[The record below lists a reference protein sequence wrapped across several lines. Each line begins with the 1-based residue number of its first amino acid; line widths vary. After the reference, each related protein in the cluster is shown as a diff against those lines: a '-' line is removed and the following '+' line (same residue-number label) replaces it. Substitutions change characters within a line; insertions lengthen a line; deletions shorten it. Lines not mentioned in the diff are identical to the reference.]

1 MKKQPNSLI
10 IGCMSSKNLPF
21 VDQQPDPVQVLQ
33 QKLHKLEEKY
43 LNFVERCS
51 ELLKSEQISNEA
63 RDFFSECSSSY
74 CFTPDPT
81 PYSSVKDTQQLI
93 QLLTKLENG
102 IMIKEVMSSVS
113 EVIQTSQDQL
123 FRQFNFP
130 DKVKNKIKESN
141 KTLTA
146 ETWQSLFRYE
156 NLVQSAVRSSIRK
169 IKDLDKAFEDTL
181 MRSDNRWIVY
191 KEKYKQCKTEKN
203 ILMRKLRDSSEIRND
218 SSRKRTPEKVFQNT
232 SSQQNMIS
240 SRSLVSSPAPF
251 RESTSKPLEITSELK
266 SKLKTLPPSA
276 LGTKSSLKERKSD
289 VYEVEKK
296 EIQDQLKSLQMK
308 LQGFEK
314 VAKNL
319 IDSSIRAELNIMGK
333 KQEASDKSKSKLY
346 ESPDLSIFGSHISI
360 LEVDQAQRN
369 IEILEKEKEN
379 LLAALNSEKVSSHE
393 LALRSSEKDKEISR
407 LEDRIKD
414 FESELEMSQDRY
426 FSLKNKFDD
435 CENSLR
441 EAKLKLE
448 NLTLEKEKIEKS
460 VQTLNES
467 KKSLSEKIKEKDLII
482 DELNSEINSSKIN
495 FSALF
500 EKNKALKQKAKKIKE
515 DKLKIMGFSAKHAE
529 NAKNSEENLK
539 NLQESIKKFQESD
552 KVLNQKLQQAQ
563 ESKQEA
569 EETLQEYKIR
579 ENKLNEKL
587 EELQK
592 TAENRV
598 NEAKVEKEKRENAE
612 KIFEKQRKNWES
624 QEKENKNLLNN
635 LKNYEKIIESKE
647 EALRSTEEAR
657 KKLESSKKS
666 LEKSLKESQQRE
678 SFALS
683 ELEKEKIN
691 YQSLIK
697 EHEKIKASASESE
710 QLYKKT
716 ISEIQNMKENNAE
729 TEALISKLHETED
742 KLKVSNNSLL
752 ELKKQYES
760 SQIISKDLQSALLK
774 KESELS
780 SLESAHL
787 SCEGSL
793 KSLELRNKS
802 LESKLSSLES
812 SKLHLDSSS
821 QALQVSL
828 NASQSQV
835 SDLKSSIHSLEL
847 SLSQSQQSEACLK
860 SELLSIKSQ
869 SKDQSSQIQSLQ
881 SDIKSYE
888 EQVESL
894 KCQLLELDSLKSS
907 IRSLESQ
914 IHIKDSLL
922 KQRSN
927 LLSEAQIEAANQ
939 ENVIQ
944 SLQFEVKYCKT
955 LIENSEKKFERIN
968 ELEAKEINF
977 NKENHQMSKTI
988 QNLKNE
994 LSETNLILAGK
1005 TKEEN
1010 LIREK
1015 CQNLVKENEELL
1027 MNLSAKSE
1035 SLVSSKN
1042 ILKKILNIVKNFKIS
1057 EIRKQINELKA
1068 LVSKKNEEMKN
1079 FALSPNHLK
1088 NFEMI
1093 LMEFTEKNNGLAMK
1107 NAGLLITIQKL
1118 NLKNEELHKEITKRE
1133 EESDSLSKSR
1143 SESNS
1148 KVREL
1153 QGKVD
1158 SLTNSLQD
1166 YEKTQLNLQK
1176 NLKTSEESNE
1186 ALKKQYDTLNQIYQ
1200 ELLNSNQDLN
1210 SQIVSL
1216 KGKNS
1221 ELAHDLEVFDI
1232 KINEKFKEIISLTEK
1247 NDTLKQSL
1255 HDLEVSKKESES
1267 NKNNQIQVLSEEIE
1281 RLTQKMLDFDDIK
1294 EQLKIN
1300 QHESIRNYEQIKELN
1315 KKVDDKT
1322 KELEQ
1327 TSSILNK
1334 MKLESERILR
1344 DHKNLSSE
1352 NQRLI
1357 EIQIS
1362 TSSEIKSLK
1371 DQLGLKA
1378 SEIENLN
1385 SELDSK
1391 HRISEDLK
1399 NALIYSQA
1407 ENEKIR
1413 SSSNISRCENCL
1425 SKPGQSPRIHESQDK
1440 RLSRASDNFLPVP
1453 LKSKTCSVSSNANS
1467 IKKSIY
1473 TDELNL
1479 TPLKLLRVIKH
1490 AGRKWALVSTEDGG
1504 QIWKEEIEIP
1514 GVNLEEEPEDIDE
1527 IKDVLGEYYKGNI
1540 VVAIQDLLKKI
1551 DEVNYSFH
1559 PEDNKFDLIS
1569 QSFRG
1574 EIFDAGLEL
1583 SKIDIRLHDGENYEQ
1598 LSQELSAK
1606 INEIVVKDKKIEK
1619 KKRTLLLHKEQIL
1632 VLKDQLRKN
1641 QERINELEAA
1651 AGINLPYLKQVFVS
1665 FIVKIKVE
1673 KVYED
1678 QVGIMF
1684 KVLGF
1689 SADETAKIQIQR
1701 KGGKKLLGK

>member
-1 MKKQPNSLI
+1 
-10 IGCMSSKNLPF
+10 MSSKTLPF

-74 CFTPDPT
+74 CFTPDPA

-93 QLLTKLENG
+93 HLLTKLENG
-102 IMIKEVMSSVS
+102 TMIKEVMSSVS
-113 EVIQTSQDQL
+113 EVVQSSQDQL

-141 KTLTA
+141 QTLTA

-181 MRSDNRWIVY
+181 MRSDNRWIIY
-191 KEKYKQCKTEKN
+191 KDKYKQCKTEKN
-203 ILMRKLRDSSEIRND
+203 LLIRKLRDSSEIRND
-218 SSRKRTPEKVFQNT
+218 SSRKRTPEKAFQST

-251 RESTSKPLEITSELK
+251 RDSATKPLEMTSDLK

-276 LGTKSSLKERKSD
+276 LGTKSSLKDRKSD
-289 VYEVEKK
+289 VYEVEKR

-333 KQEASDKSKSKLY
+333 KQEATDKSKSKLY

-360 LEVDQAQRN
+360 LEVDQAKKN
-369 IEILEKEKEN
+369 IEILEREKEN
-379 LLAALNSEKVSSHE
+379 LLAALNAEKVNSHE
-393 LALRSSEKDKEISR
+393 LAFRSSEKDKEISR
-407 LEDRIKD
+407 LEDRVQD

-426 FSLKNKFDD
+426 FSLKNKFDECD
-435 CENSLR
+435 NSLR
-441 EAKLKLE
+441 EAKMKFE

-460 VQTLNES
+460 VQALNES

-539 NLQESIKKFQESD
+539 NLQESIKKLQESD
-552 KVLNQKLQQAQ
+552 KILNQKLQQTQ
-563 ESKQEA
+563 EMKQEA
-569 EETLQEYKIR
+569 EYSLQEYKIR
-579 ENKLNEKL
+579 ENKLNEKI

-592 TAENRV
+592 TAENRI
-598 NEAKVEKEKRENAE
+598 NEAKSEKEKRENAE
-612 KIFEKQRKNWES
+612 RTFEKQRKNWES
-624 QEKENKNLLNN
+624 QEKEHKNLLSNF
-635 LKNYEKIIESKE
+635 KNYEKILESKD
-647 EALRSTEEAR
+647 EALNSTEEAK
-657 KKLESSKKS
+657 KKLELNKKS

-678 SFALS
+678 SLALS
-683 ELEKEKIN
+683 DIEKEKSN
-691 YQSLIK
+691 YQSLDK
-697 EHEKIKASASESE
+697 EFEKIKVRAFESE
-710 QLYKKT
+710 QLYKKALG
-716 ISEIQNMKENNAE
+716 EIQNIREKCRE
-729 TEALISKLHETED
+729 TEELVCKLQETED
-742 KLKVSNNSLL
+742 NLKVSNNSLL

-760 SQIISKDLQSALLK
+760 SQIISKDLQSVLQK

-780 SLESAHL
+780 SLESANL
-787 SCEGSL
+787 SCENSL
-793 KSLELRNKS
+793 QSLELRNKF

-828 NASQSQV
+828 NASQSQL
-835 SDLKSSIHSLEL
+835 SDLKLSIHSLEL

-881 SDIKSYE
+881 SDIKSYQ

-927 LLSEAQIEAANQ
+927 LLSESQIEAANH
-939 ENVIQ
+939 ESVIQ
-944 SLQFEVKYCKT
+944 SLQFELKYCKT
-955 LIENSEKKFERIN
+955 LIENSEKKTERIN
-968 ELEAKEINF
+968 ELEAKEITL

-988 QNLKNE
+988 QSIQNE
-994 LSETNLILAGK
+994 LSETNMILAGK
-1005 TKEEN
+1005 TKEES
-1010 LIREK
+1010 LIRER
-1015 CQNLVKENEELL
+1015 CQNLVKENEEFL

-1035 SLVSSKN
+1035 SLVHSKN
-1042 ILKKILNIVKNFKIS
+1042 VLKKILMIVKNFKVS

-1068 LVSKKNEEMKN
+1068 LVNKKNEEIKN
-1079 FALSPNHLK
+1079 FVLSPNHLK
-1088 NFEMI
+1088 NFEMV

-1118 NLKNEELHKEITKRE
+1118 NLKNEELHKEIAKRE
-1133 EESDSLSKSR
+1133 EESDILSRSR

-1158 SLTNSLQD
+1158 NLTSSLQD
-1166 YEKTQLNLQK
+1166 YEKTQLNLQR

-1186 ALKKQYDTLNQIYQ
+1186 VLKRQYDSLNQTHQ
-1200 ELLNSNQDLN
+1200 ELLFSNQDLN
-1210 SQIVSL
+1210 SQIALL
-1216 KGKNS
+1216 KEKNS
-1221 ELAHDLEVFDI
+1221 QLANDLEVFDI
-1232 KINEKFKEIISLTEK
+1232 KINEKYKEIISLTEK

-1267 NKNNQIQVLSEEIE
+1267 NKNNQIQVLSEEIQ
-1281 RLTQKMLDFDDIK
+1281 RLTQKMLDFDDLK

-1300 QHESIRNYEQIKELN
+1300 QHESIRNHEQIKELN

-1322 KELEQ
+1322 KEFEL
-1327 TSSILNK
+1327 TSSLLNK
-1334 MKLESERILR
+1334 AKLESEKIFR
-1344 DHKNLSSE
+1344 DHKNLSAE

-1362 TSSEIKSLK
+1362 TSTEIKTLK
-1371 DQLGLKA
+1371 DQLGVKG

-1391 HRISEDLK
+1391 QKISEDLK
-1399 NALIYSQA
+1399 NALIYSQV

-1413 SSSNISRCENCL
+1413 SFSNISRCEKCL
-1425 SKPGQSPRIHESQDK
+1425 SKPGQSPQIYDSQDK
-1440 RLSRASDNFLPVP
+1440 KMIRGNDNFLPVP

-1473 TDELNL
+1473 SEELNL
-1479 TPLKLLRVIKH
+1479 TPVKLLRVIKH
-1490 AGRKWALVSTEDGG
+1490 AGKKWALVSTEDGG
-1504 QIWKEEIEIP
+1504 QTWKEESEIP
-1514 GVNLEEEPEDIDE
+1514 GMNLEEEPDDIEE
-1527 IKDVLGEYYKGNI
+1527 IKDVLGEYYKGSI

-1574 EIFDAGLEL
+1574 EIFEAGLEL
-1583 SKIDIRLHDGENYEQ
+1583 SKIDIRLQDGENYEQ
-1598 LSQELSAK
+1598 LSQELSAR

-1619 KKRTLLLHKEQIL
+1619 KKRTLVLHKEQIV

-1641 QERINELEAA
+1641 QEKINELEAA
-1651 AGINLPYLKQVFVS
+1651 ENINLPYLKQVFVA
-1665 FIVKIKVE
+1665 FIIKIKVE
-1673 KVYED
+1673 KNYED

-1684 KVLGF
+1684 KILGF
-1689 SADETAKIQIQR
+1689 SADETTRIQLQR
-1701 KGGKKLLGK
+1701 KGGKKLLNK